1 MEDQHVEIE
10 AGARPVPSI
19 DLTQDDSEPDEAAL
33 GNLDNHEIQASPR
46 AAVQR
51 SVRLQSL
58 GSSPLKFSGQNFT
71 TRPTTRMQGFLAPL
85 NKTDNVDRPPS
96 DLPSIDH
103 INPNSVA
110 NASINASLQNP
121 VFESSSESIP
131 KKGDL
136 CPSGNTLL
144 SDHTFKRRK
153 LEKDQDHLET
163 SSQSTHN
170 TDAPRKSRFFPTK
183 ALNGE
188 ISLASPENTPGD
200 QLVHQSP
207 ENRNESPIFKQPSS
221 EFSHD
226 EDAFFSFDDKS
237 TAILKPATPPS
248 LTHNSDLMDRK
259 PVNSVY
265 SPPLKEPQEKSHDQK
280 IPIII
285 LSDEEEDVISRK
297 PTELASTN
305 VESSPKVS
313 NKDVEHF
320 RSLYEK
326 NMREKAETEK
336 HMLNLKDTC
345 RDTKVILNRKLQK
358 RDAIINEVQSK
369 LDALSSSTTG
379 EEDAAILKE
388 ELLSLKEKRSQTM
401 VKLRKVESKESLIVD
416 HHAKFLTRLEPK
428 LRESYTNLQNAINNY
443 RQTRMVEKRAV
454 LMSERLQLDSLL
466 SNGSIDQNQYQQ
478 RMRFL
483 NNALNDLHS
492 TQRAPNSEPHV
503 SDIYFKSI
511 GVARDLIQK
520 NTVRSDQNKMLMN
533 QYLDV
538 IEDFKRSCDRGNRYN
553 LHKKMQV
560 EKAITDLFRHGVKM
574 PAVSKSLKN
583 MGFIVNPDDYDAMR
597 SRTHPKPNDDFM
609 EVSHEKGEDDDILE
623 IVRSQES
630 QNMANSNP
638 LHLSNIY
645 NMHDNDSL
653 HELLEGLKMAETE
666 IEGEELT
673 PPELTVNLMKHQ
685 RQGLHWLL
693 SVEKSQKKG
702 GLLADDMGL
711 GKTVQAIALMLA
723 NKSDTEKCKTNLV
736 VAPVA
741 VLRVWQAEVRTKV
754 KKTCGLK
761 VLIYGGSNGAKVE
774 NYRSLLRHDVVLVSY
789 QTLASELKKHWPAKL
804 EQDAEGSSI
813 ADIPDV
819 KAMNSLKERKEYWSP
834 FFCDESVFYRII
846 LDEAQNIKNKKTQSA
861 KACCALSSTYRW
873 ALSGTPMQ
881 NNIMELYS
889 LLRFLKISPY
899 NREQKFRLDIGNPL
913 GRASNDYDSLDR
925 KQAIKKVQ
933 VLLRAIMLRRTK
945 DSKIDGKPILELPD
959 KIIKPMEETLQGSE
973 LTFYTELEAKN
984 QKKAEKLMKNRSKG
998 SYSNILT
1005 LLLRLRQACCHPE
1018 LVVLGEHKSESSKV
1032 ANGKNFQNDWLR
1044 LFDLARNMPVA
1055 GKETVAEGLE
1065 NMICPYCMEQMEL
1078 ESSVVITPCGHMLC
1092 EGCSQQYFEDARGQQ
1107 NARKIVNSGYLVP
1120 CLVCERYVND
1130 SEIITYKLY
1139 DQAVNQNITA
1149 EDLRREFRSEMEAQ
1163 KDRLK
1168 NGYKINFET
1177 LKPSQKIR
1185 QCLDIVRGVFD
1196 KSSDEKL
1203 IIFSQF
1209 TTFFDLL
1216 QHFIVKELG
1225 VHYLRYDGSMD
1236 AQSRAATIEEF
1247 YRNNERRLLLISMKA
1262 GNAGLTLTCANH
1274 VILVDPFWN
1283 PFVEEQAMDRCYRIS
1298 QTREVQ
1304 VHRLLIKDSVED
1316 RILELQK
1323 KKRELVESA
1332 MDPNKIQ
1339 EVNRLGRRELGF
1351 LFGLNS
1357 LESGTM

>member
-1 MEDQHVEIE
+1 MEDQHAEVQTSV
-10 AGARPVPSI
+10 RPVPSI
-19 DLTQDDSEPDEAAL
+19 DLTQDDSNPNEATL
-33 GNLDNHEIQASPR
+33 ENIENHESQASPR

-51 SVRLQSL
+51 SIRLQSL
-58 GSSPLKFSGQNFT
+58 DSSPLKFTGQNFT
-71 TRPTTRMQGFLAPL
+71 TQPTTGKQGFFVPL
-85 NKTDNVDRPPS
+85 NKTGNSNGTHSDSLNVDHKKLSRFTS
-96 DLPSIDH
+96 
-103 INPNSVA
+103 
-110 NASINASLQNP
+110 ASREASLQSP
-121 VFESSSESIP
+121 AFESGGDSVIP
-131 KKGDL
+131 EKGSL
-136 CPSGNTLL
+136 SGAGNLL
-144 SDHTFKRRK
+144 SEHSFKKRK
-153 LEKDQDHLET
+153 IEEDEGRPDT
-163 SSQSTHN
+163 SSQNIRDFIDPS
-170 TDAPRKSRFFPTK
+170 KSRYFPGK
-183 ALNGE
+183 ALNEGG
-188 ISLASPENTPGD
+188 SLASPENTPGD
-200 QLVHQSP
+200 QHNSQGP
-207 ENRNESPIFKQPSS
+207 EIYNGPPTFKQPSS
-221 EFSHD
+221 DFSHD

-237 TAILKPATPPS
+237 NADQKPATPPS
-248 LTHNSDLMDRK
+248 LTHNSDLKDNKPMDGAL
-259 PVNSVY
+259 
-265 SPPLKEPQEKSHDQK
+265 SPPLGQNHEINHNQNA
-280 IPIII
+280 PIII
-285 LSDEEEDVISRK
+285 LSDEEEDAISHK
-297 PTELASTN
+297 STELVSTKAG
-305 VESSPKVS
+305 SSRKVS
-313 NKDVEHF
+313 NEDVKHF
-320 RSLYEK
+320 RSLHER
-326 NMREKAETEK
+326 NMKEQAETEK
-336 HMLNLKDTC
+336 HMLSLRNTC

-358 RDAIINEVQSK
+358 RDALINEVQSK
-369 LDALSSSTTG
+369 LDILSRTSSVSG
-379 EEDAAILKE
+379 EEDVALLQE
-388 ELLSLKEKRSQTM
+388 ELSSLKERRSQTM
-401 VKLRKVESKESLIVD
+401 VKLRKVENKESLIVD
-416 HHAKFLTRLEPK
+416 QHAKFVARLEPK

-454 LMSERLQLDSLL
+454 LMSEKSQLDSLF
-466 SNGSIDQNQYQQ
+466 SNGNIDPSEYQQ
-478 RMRFL
+478 RLRFL

-492 TQRAPNSEPHV
+492 TQSAPNTEPHV
-503 SDIYFKSI
+503 SDIFFKSI
-511 GVARDLIQK
+511 GVARDLILK
-520 NTVRSDQNKMLMN
+520 NTVRSDQNKVLMN
-533 QYLDV
+533 KYLDV
-538 IEDFKRSCDRGNRYN
+538 VENFKRSCDRGVRYN
-553 LHKKMQV
+553 LHTKMQV

-574 PAVSKSLKN
+574 PAVSKSLKS
-583 MGFIVNPDDYDAMR
+583 MGFIVNPEDYDAMR
-597 SRTHPKPNDDFM
+597 SNAHQRSNDDFM
-609 EVSHEKGEDDDILE
+609 EVSHGKGEDDDILE
-623 IVRSQES
+623 IVRSQEEQS
-630 QNMANSNP
+630 LAHSNP

-653 HELLEGLKMAETE
+653 HDLLEGLKTAETE

-723 NKSDTEKCKTNLV
+723 NKSNTDKCKTNLV

-804 EQDAEGSSI
+804 EQDAEGGNI
-813 ADIPDV
+813 ADIPDI

-861 KACCALSSTYRW
+861 KACCALNSTYRW

-899 NREQKFRLDIGNPL
+899 NREQKFKLDIGNPL
-913 GRASNDYDSLDR
+913 GRSSNDYDSHDR

-959 KIIKPMEETLQGSE
+959 KIIKPMEETLQGLE

-1018 LVVLGEHKSESSKV
+1018 LVILGEHKSESSKV

-1044 LFDLARNMPVA
+1044 LFELARNMPAA

-1107 NARKIVNSGYLVP
+1107 NARKVVNSGYLVP

-1139 DQAVNQNITA
+1139 DQAVNQNLTA
-1149 EDLRREFRSEMEAQ
+1149 EGLKREFRSEMEAQ

-1177 LKPSQKIR
+1177 LEPSQKIK
-1185 QCLDIVRGVFD
+1185 QCLDIVRGVFAN
-1196 KSSDEKL
+1196 SRDEKI

-1216 QHFIVKELG
+1216 QHFIRKELG
-1225 VHYLRYDGSMD
+1225 VQYLRYDGSMD

-1339 EVNRLGRRELGF
+1339 EVNRLGRQELGF

-1357 LESGTM
+1357 L